1 MSDSQ
6 EHDGNTN
13 DSNINGGDINDS
25 NIHGGDIQN
34 SDIVVATDGHV
45 VTITLNRPDKL
56 NAMTVVMDRRMNE
69 LAFELNNDDDVRAVV
84 LTGAGDRAFSAGS
97 DINDLDSYGTNWQYR
112 NRFDARKD
120 YARAVWLIRK
130 PVVAAIDGYCIG
142 GGLEMAC
149 ASDVRIATPRSSF
162 GAGEIR
168 WGWHGGSGQTQYLT
182 RQIGPGHASRLL
194 LTGERIDGAEA
205 YRIGLVQQLV
215 EPDELA
221 AAAHA
226 LAATIAERSPIAIE
240 RTKHM
245 IRLAQSVPLETAL
258 LVENDSFAYCMM
270 TEDAAEG
277 RAAFAAK
284 RNPQFRGR

>member
-1 MSDSQ
+1 MSEPTERDLVVTK
-6 EHDGNTN
+6 DG
-13 DSNINGGDINDS
+13 
-25 NIHGGDIQN
+25 Q
-34 SDIVVATDGHV
+34 VATIV
-45 VTITLNRPDKL
+45 LNRPGKL
-56 NAMTVVMDRRMNE
+56 NAMTGAMDRQMNE
-69 LAFELNNDDDVRAVV
+69 IAYDLNNDDDVRAVV

-97 DINDLDSYGTNWQYR
+97 DITDLDDYGTNWQYR

-149 ASDVRIATPRSSF
+149 ASDIRLATARSSF

-182 RQIGPGHASRLL
+182 HQIGSGQASRLL
-194 LTGERIDGAEA
+194 LTGDRIDGDEA
-205 YRIGLVQQLV
+205 LRIGLVQQLLD
-215 EPDELA
+215 PAELHQQA
-221 AAAHA
+221 GT
-226 LAATIAERSPIAIE
+226 LAATIAARSPIAIQ

-245 IRLAQSVPLETAL
+245 VRMAQSIPLETAL
-258 LVENDSFAYCMM
+258 LVENDSFAYCMT

-277 RAAFAAK
+277 RAAFAEK
-284 RNPQFRGR
+284 RDPQFRGR